1 MSRRY
6 RLGIAILVCVVLA
19 LGLWV
24 LWVRLQGFEVA
35 PHSFRA
41 LPVDRPF
48 IDAAS
53 SSRFQVRGV
62 ITLRDPQATGRRL
75 MTIEVVVQNRTN
87 DPIRELVVT
96 AKLPDDL
103 RPYGGQQGLLFGTM
117 DTLDLVPGQ
126 APYGLIASRIQDL
139 PDPQEMDSTERHRF
153 YDALRQPIRMGLWW
167 ADGEEYLEL
176 SPDCIDYAGFPPE
189 W

>member
-6 RLGIAILVCVVLA
+6 RLGAAILISAVLA

-24 LWVRLQGFEVA
+24 LWARLQGFEVA
-35 PHSFRA
+35 PYSFRA

-48 IDAAS
+48 VDATS
-53 SSRFQVRGV
+53 SSHFQVRGV
-62 ITLRDPQATGRRL
+62 VTLRDRRAAGRCL
-75 MTIEVVVQNRTN
+75 VTIEVVVQNRTN

-103 RPYGGQQGLLFGTM
+103 RPYGGQQGLLFGAM
-117 DTLDLVPGQ
+117 DPLDLVPGQ
-126 APYGLIASRIQDL
+126 EPYGLIASRIQDL
-139 PDPQEMDSTERHRF
+139 PDPQAMDTPERRRF

-176 SPDCIDYAGFPPE
+176 SSQYIDYVGFPPQ
-189 W
+189 